1 MEQKSIQREQWSTKL
16 GFILAAVGSAVGL
29 GNLWGF
35 AYRSSQGGGAA
46 FVILYI
52 FVVLIVC
59 LPIFVAEFALG
70 RSSEKSA
77 VLAPIKAAGKN
88 WAPLGWLFLIAPL
101 GIASYYAVIMGWT
114 LDIFLQSLFSGL
126 PDNVDEAASL
136 FNSIHNGK
144 RDFIG
149 QIFSLALGAYIV
161 SGGIKKG
168 IEKLNKIC
176 MPILF
181 FILILLAIWA
191 AFLGNAEEGYR
202 NFLLN
207 FDFNQLT
214 NPTTIRNAFS
224 QAFFSL
230 SLGIGIMIT
239 YASYLNKKSNLT
251 KQAIQ
256 ITILDTAV
264 GLMAGLITFPIIFT
278 FGLGE
283 TISNST
289 IATLFITI
297 PSGLGQYGLAGR
309 IVAILFFGL
318 AYIAAITSLISLIE
332 IPVSTL
338 IDKFKIN
345 RKKASLITVL
355 FTFIIGIPS
364 ALSTDLLGNIDSLAN
379 ILLITGGLLVC
390 FLIGWAVP
398 KTLDKELNNSD
409 TSWLTKKYLKFM
421 LRYIAPVLVSCG
433 LIVSIYDLLNSWF

>member
-149 QIFSLALGAYIV
+149 QIFSLALGSYIV

-207 FDFNQLT
+207 FEF
-214 NPTTIRNAFS
+214 
-224 QAFFSL
+224 
-230 SLGIGIMIT
+230 
-239 YASYLNKKSNLT
+239 
-251 KQAIQ
+251 
-256 ITILDTAV
+256 
-264 GLMAGLITFPIIFT
+264 
-278 FGLGE
+278 
-283 TISNST
+283 
-289 IATLFITI
+289 
-297 PSGLGQYGLAGR
+297 
-309 IVAILFFGL
+309 
-318 AYIAAITSLISLIE
+318 
-332 IPVSTL
+332 
-338 IDKFKIN
+338 
-345 RKKASLITVL
+345 
-355 FTFIIGIPS
+355 
-364 ALSTDLLGNIDSLAN
+364 
-379 ILLITGGLLVC
+379 
-390 FLIGWAVP
+390 
-398 KTLDKELNNSD
+398 
-409 TSWLTKKYLKFM
+409 
-421 LRYIAPVLVSCG
+421 
-433 LIVSIYDLLNSWF
+433 